1 MVPVKSRALFWLPL
15 AFILLLGGCLGSSG
29 EQAADADSTATAQAD
44 STGDEKAPQK
54 EKAIRVN
61 VGEVRLGDLVQ
72 SVYADGAIS
81 TPKSVEMKTK
91 VGGEFTTVNVRD
103 GDHVRRG
110 QVLARIDPR
119 EYEIALRESRYKHLQ
134 ALSQMAAEDD
144 TFVVNDRALSD
155 FADLRDELQ
164 TLRSKGG
171 ITEDEYTARLLAL
184 EMGALN
190 KGAFRDAVFEQ
201 RTGLADAR
209 MAEERA
215 RLNLENTEIKAPFS
229 GVIQGLNVVQG
240 EMASVGQSVCTVSN
254 NSSLEARVNVL
265 EDDLRDLETGRPVLL
280 AIPATG
286 DTLQVKVDVISPS
299 LDQATR
305 TCEILIRFEN
315 PEERYRPGMFVR
327 ARIAGEVN
335 HDRFLVPKNALL
347 IRDDRPLVFKVNE
360 DRAQWLYVDT
370 GLQNEDWVEI
380 TGVHSGGTLV
390 AGDEVVVSDHLTL
403 AHEAKIKIHDHIP
416 PHDRWSFAFSEE
428 DKAP

>member
-229 GVIQGLNVVQG
+229 AAFWIAGADLLDWRP
-240 EMASVGQSVCTVSN
+240 GQ
-254 NSSLEARVNVL
+254 RHH
-265 EDDLRDLETGRPVLL
+265 RPVQKVGHHRGRHGDHQRRRDGDDASDTGGGCDHGSRAPVDERPRRSAPSPERRRAPWRAARASQLPRTP
-280 AIPATG
+280 AEGATG
-286 DTLQVKVDVISPS
+286 P
-299 LDQATR
+299 
-305 TCEILIRFEN
+305 
-315 PEERYRPGMFVR
+315 
-327 ARIAGEVN
+327 
-335 HDRFLVPKNALL
+335 
-347 IRDDRPLVFKVNE
+347 
-360 DRAQWLYVDT
+360 
-370 GLQNEDWVEI
+370 
-380 TGVHSGGTLV
+380 
-390 AGDEVVVSDHLTL
+390 
-403 AHEAKIKIHDHIP
+403 IP
-416 PHDRWSFAFSEE
+416 PAGSFR
-428 DKAP
+428 